1 MKKRLLLLM
10 IPAAMM
16 LGCEKGDEVARLE
29 KTAECQQQ
37 AWKEGLACIEIY
49 DPVCGCNNKTYS
61 NACFAQGYGV
71 SVSYKGE
78 CKK

>member
-1 MKKRLLLLM
+1 MKKRLLMLL

-16 LGCEKGDEVARLE
+16 FGCEKDDIAGRE
-29 KTAECQQQ
+29 KTAECQEQ

-71 SVSYKGE
+71 SVSYSGE

>member
-1 MKKRLLLLM
+1 MKKRLLMLM
-10 IPAAMM
+10 IPTAMM
-16 LGCEKGDEVARLE
+16 LGCEKEDEVASRE
-29 KTAECQQQ
+29 KTTDCQEK
-37 AWKEGLACIEIY
+37 AWKEDLACIEIY

-61 NACFAQGYGV
+61 NVCFAQGYGV